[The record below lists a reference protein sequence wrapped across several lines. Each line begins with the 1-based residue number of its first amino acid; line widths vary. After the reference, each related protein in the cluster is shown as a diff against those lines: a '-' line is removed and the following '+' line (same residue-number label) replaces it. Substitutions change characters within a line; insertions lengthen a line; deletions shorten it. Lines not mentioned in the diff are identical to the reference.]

1 MSYISHYP
9 MEKLLESRVRA
20 SVRVIQK
27 TFQTNQRRKDG
38 FKLNSFHRFTR
49 RMILGRIRIVPSSS
63 LLLSPTIFT
72 KVSALSVALRHFRP
86 FKAPF
91 PFPLAFDTCIPN
103 WERKSSTH
111 GNTSY
116 EWKVPLWQWQKNW
129 ALHST
134 FSAPGEIGYLSAS
147 LPLCAKFK
155 LGCLDKAPN
164 MPREGKWAL
173 WPISPAY

>member
-49 RMILGRIRIVPSSS
+49 RMILGRIMPSSS

-72 KVSALSVALRHFRP
+72 KVSALSAALRHFRP

-91 PFPLAFDTCIPN
+91 PFPLPRLWYICIPN

-116 EWKVPLWQWQKNW
+116 EWKVPYHCGSGRRTELYIQLSLRQAKSDIFRLLSLFAQNLNW
-129 ALHST
+129 AV
-134 FSAPGEIGYLSAS
+134 
-147 LPLCAKFK
+147 
-155 LGCLDKAPN
+155 
-164 MPREGKWAL
+164 
-173 WPISPAY
+173 